1 MERRFCGSSGLQLS
15 VLGLGCWEFGGGE
28 YWGPHTQAEADSVVR
43 AAFDEGITY
52 FDTAEAYNDGRSE
65 QALGKA
71 LKSIPRNEVVIGTK
85 VSPSNAYRNTLIDHC
100 ESSLK
105 RLGTDYIDLYMVHWP
120 TTPHSIRHFTN
131 DSKKI
136 GFPPSAE
143 ETFESLSRLT
153 DAGKILHSGVSNFG
167 MRPFSEALALE
178 PRIAVNQLPYNLLCR
193 AIELEVLPALSREGV
208 GVIGYFTL
216 LQGILTEKYP
226 GLSDVPKWQ
235 RRIRH
240 FDSADNI
247 LARHGGAGVENETQ
261 AALDRIR
268 EIALSADVPI
278 STLAIRWAISN
289 AKITCAL
296 VGSRSP
302 QRIRE
307 NARDAARPLD
317 HEVVAAL
324 NEATRPVL
332 EKLGNGFDYYESAD
346 NDRTQ

>member
-1 MERRFCGSSGLQLS
+1 MERRFCGSSRLQLS

-71 LKSIPRNEVVIGTK
+71 LKGIPRNEVVIGTK
-85 VSPSNAYRNTLIDHC
+85 VSPSNAYRNTVIDHC

-105 RLGTDYIDLYMVHWP
+105 RLGTDHIDLYMVHWP

-131 DSKKI
+131 DPRKI
-136 GFPPSAE
+136 ELPPSIE
-143 ETFESLSRLT
+143 ETFDGLLRLT
-153 DAGKILHSGVSNFG
+153 DAGKILYSGVSNFG
-167 MRPFSEALALE
+167 MRPFSQALALK
-178 PRIAVNQLPYNLLCR
+178 PRIVANQLPYNLLCR
-193 AIELEVLPALSREGV
+193 AIELEVLPASSREGL

-216 LQGILTEKYP
+216 LQGILTEKYQ

-235 RRIRH
+235 RRTRH
-240 FDSADNI
+240 FDSVGNT
-247 LARHGGAGVENETQ
+247 LARHGGAGAENETQ

-268 EIALSADVPI
+268 EIALSADVPV

-289 AKITCAL
+289 PEITCAL

-307 NARDAARPLD
+307 NARDATGALD
-317 HEVVAAL
+317 QEVVAAL

-332 EKLGNGFDYYESAD
+332 EKLGNRFDYYESAD